1 LFFSSLKSLLPKHGL
16 AGYWRISPLLFLAIL
31 VFPLN
36 AVPMAY
42 AVVSSSS
49 YKVLLEDDFSQGLT
63 KWNPL
68 QGAWAVQNGEL
79 HGSSSGTDAV
89 ISAGDISWGDYV
101 FSVRVKSV
109 TNSSDILLVRLQGAQ
124 NYYRVVLFRDHME
137 IWLRRSGI
145 DHLLYREKSW
155 GYSINTTDWH
165 QLKVKIYGT
174 SPTITAY
181 WDDYPEIT
189 VKDLSNQPISAGMIG
204 LGDSSAAQSAFD
216 TVTVTTLHPDST
228 GAQKIILL
236 LVEFPDVRHHL
247 TPQQVYDNVFPALNQ
262 YYTEASYN
270 LTWVVGSVTPEWRT
284 LQNPSTYYDI
294 AQVTGSGYRNGR
306 DLQFLKDAIL
316 AWDNETDYRKYDY
329 VFVCGAG
336 GSVWGYT
343 YFQVTI
349 AKTNDGTTIDRATA
363 QPESDDWN
371 VYAHEFG
378 HLSLGLP
385 DLYSYQIAFR
395 GPPDWREA
403 AVYVGPWD
411 LMSRSNERPQPG
423 AWDEIHVGWIPQSKI
438 LEILPDQQGSAMI
451 EPLENPTSGI
461 QAIIIYETPTTYFM
475 VENRQPIGHDSV
487 LPDRGIL
494 VSYVDEGKY
503 WRGNGPVVV
512 QDANPTSGPR
522 WQLLHPTFN
531 TGPGAKSQYTN
542 QTYNIAITLLD
553 RLSDNSYLV
562 AVSTPNAVDT
572 AKSAYDSLN
581 QATMALRNA
590 VAAGRLEGLSQ
601 ANASLQEAWNL
612 FGQGNFQQAEN
623 LAKQANAALLPG
635 QTTQQYSLQPLTIIA
650 VVVAVAALG
659 LAAIYCG
666 RRARKP
672 AHSP

>member
-1 LFFSSLKSLLPKHGL
+1 
-16 AGYWRISPLLFLAIL
+16 
-31 VFPLN
+31 
-36 AVPMAY
+36 
-42 AVVSSSS
+42 
-49 YKVLLEDDFSQGLT
+49 
-63 KWNPL
+63 
-68 QGAWAVQNGEL
+68 
-79 HGSSSGTDAV
+79 
-89 ISAGDISWGDYV
+89 
-101 FSVRVKSV
+101 
-109 TNSSDILLVRLQGAQ
+109 
-124 NYYRVVLFRDHME
+124 
-137 IWLRRSGI
+137 
-145 DHLLYREKSW
+145 
-155 GYSINTTDWH
+155 
-165 QLKVKIYGT
+165 
-174 SPTITAY
+174 
-181 WDDYPEIT
+181 
-189 VKDLSNQPISAGMIG
+189 
-204 LGDSSAAQSAFD
+204 
-216 TVTVTTLHPDST
+216 
-228 GAQKIILL
+228 
-236 LVEFPDVRHHL
+236 
-247 TPQQVYDNVFPALNQ
+247 
-262 YYTEASYN
+262 
-270 LTWVVGSVTPEWRT
+270 
-284 LQNPSTYYDI
+284 
-294 AQVTGSGYRNGR
+294 
-306 DLQFLKDAIL
+306 
-316 AWDNETDYRKYDY
+316 
-329 VFVCGAG
+329 
-336 GSVWGYT
+336 
-343 YFQVTI
+343 
-349 AKTNDGTTIDRATA
+349 
-363 QPESDDWN
+363 
-371 VYAHEFG
+371 
-378 HLSLGLP
+378 
-385 DLYSYQIAFR
+385 
-395 GPPDWREA
+395 
-403 AVYVGPWD
+403 
-411 LMSRSNERPQPG
+411 MSRSNERPQPG
-423 AWDEIHVGWIPQSKI
+423 AWDKIHVGWIPQSKI